1 MNLQSEVNQKEKN
14 KYCII
19 AYIYVYIY
27 RKTVL
32 IHMCFG
38 AHVFHELLALLT
50 CLEFILAECLRVGE
64 CDVEIMLATFH
75 FESAD

>member
-1 MNLQSEVNQKEKN
+1 M
-14 KYCII
+14 
-19 AYIYVYIY
+19 
-27 RKTVL
+27 VL